1 MLKMIAVMIREFYKI
16 VGALLKIRTKKHL
29 FVKPQ
34 CNCKNSSKLCQSALL
49 VFQTTKSKF
58 KTLITEFMGIL
69 DLTSRKKFAIKNT
82 VKFKNPSSSF
92 FRGACMFPPFLRL
105 RWFYANH
112 RVQTLDIVQSKS
124 AFNGKEG
131 EWGLE
136 PTAKCI

>member
-1 MLKMIAVMIREFYKI
+1 MIAVMIREFYKI

-69 DLTSRKKFAIKNT
+69 DLTLKKKFTIKNT
-82 VKFKNPSSSF
+82 VKLKIHHHLF
-92 FRGACMFPPFLRL
+92 FGAHVSPFFTTEMVL
-105 RWFYANH
+105 
-112 RVQTLDIVQSKS
+112 
-124 AFNGKEG
+124 
-131 EWGLE
+131 
-136 PTAKCI
+136 C